1 MCTCSCGAL
10 GHCRDAM
17 PPKPCKTLFL
27 HSPRP
32 CVTSATPDA
41 HPHTSA
47 PVSDS
52 KRSAMTRLSRSVL
65 SLPFATLG
73 TTVRAVHCCRG
84 WEKLPSRMTAPKRA
98 APGPAFFCAS
108 CRMRSL
114 LETSQPIAKRK
125 SGTCAGRSR
134 KDQLAPAP
142 QRGPRGRH
150 PGVSKSSS
158 GGMFH
163 LLLRGER
170 RDRAVARKP
179 ALSRCTSPPDVLGAA
194 PASPRHGAMPPAL
207 RCRTRPAQ
215 HVPRLARLVSRGSV
229 QSRKRLTRP
238 CHK

>member
-1 MCTCSCGAL
+1 M
-10 GHCRDAM
+10 
-17 PPKPCKTLFL
+17 
-27 HSPRP
+27 
-32 CVTSATPDA
+32 
-41 HPHTSA
+41 
-47 PVSDS
+47 
-52 KRSAMTRLSRSVL
+52 
-65 SLPFATLG
+65 
-73 TTVRAVHCCRG
+73 RAVHCCRG
-84 WEKLPSRMTAPKRA
+84 WEKLPSRMTAPRRA

-114 LETSQPIAKRK
+114 LETSQPNAKRK

-150 PGVSKSSS
+150 PGVSTSSS

-215 HVPRLARLVSRGSV
+215 HVPRLARLVSEEVFDTAFVTSV
-229 QSRKRLTRP
+229 GRCSRRLVPSLLHNSWPEEP
-238 CHK
+238 CKVFFPI